1 MTAVFLLKTLATLV
15 EAESRHW
22 STEDG
27 LQNTIPPLS
36 TTLEEDSS
44 DSTLE
49 WWKGIVGIAGV
60 MLLMYTL
67 YSFVRE
73 HYNFGS

>member
-1 MTAVFLLKTLATLV
+1 MKPAFLLKIFATLTA
-15 EAESRHW
+15 AESGHW

-27 LQNTIPPLS
+27 FKNSTSPTPL
-36 TTLEEDSS
+36 TLEEDS
-44 DSTLE
+44 DLE

-73 HYNFGS
+73 HYNFAA

>member
-73 HYNFGS
+73 HYNFGA

>member
-44 DSTLE
+44 DSALE

-73 HYNFGS
+73 HYNFGA

>member
-15 EAESRHW
+15 KAESGHW

-27 LQNTIPPLS
+27 LHNTNRPLS
-36 TTLEEDSS
+36 TTLEENST

-73 HYNFGS
+73 HYNFGA

>member
-1 MTAVFLLKTLATLV
+1 MRPAFLLNTLAVLTA
-15 EAESRHW
+15 AESGHW

-27 LQNTIPPLS
+27 LESWNRS
-36 TTLEEDSS
+36 TPSTLEEDLA
-44 DSTLE
+44 LE
-49 WWKGIVGIAGV
+49 WWKGVVGIAGV

-73 HYNFGS
+73 HYNFGA

>member
-15 EAESRHW
+15 KAESGHW
-22 STEDG
+22 STEDE
-27 LQNTIPPLS
+27 LHNTIRPLS
-36 TTLEEDSS
+36 MTLEEKST

-73 HYNFGS
+73 HYNFGA